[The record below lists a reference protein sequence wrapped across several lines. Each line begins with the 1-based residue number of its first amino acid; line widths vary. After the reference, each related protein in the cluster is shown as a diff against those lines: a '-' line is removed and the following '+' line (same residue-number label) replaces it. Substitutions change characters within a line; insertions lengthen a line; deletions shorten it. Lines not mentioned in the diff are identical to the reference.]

1 MSKIKDAKIVIIG
14 GGAVGCGTAYQL
26 ALAGETDI
34 LVIEKEPSVAAVT
47 SAQAAGLVGQV
58 RTTLERTQIAQWS
71 VKTFSDLQKD
81 PKSNPTWRQVGSL
94 RVALN
99 DARVEEF
106 ERMKA
111 IADRAGLDTEYIT
124 PKVALEKWPGMNFSM
139 AKSILWCP
147 TDGYL
152 QPYDLTASYCSQ
164 SGRRGVQFSVNTAA
178 EQILMKDG
186 RVTGVK
192 TDKGTIQCDTVINAA
207 GAHAFHIAKLVG
219 LELPIVPVRHEYFI
233 SVPCDGLTPAFPV
246 IRIPDVSLY
255 IRTDVNALLLGGW
268 EPNPLHTDPQK
279 YALGGNPPGIEPD
292 WDVLARFAQD
302 LLPQF
307 PKVADLG
314 IRSVFKGW
322 PTFTPDGRFIIGPTD
337 QVKGFVM
344 AGGCNAHGVSGSAG
358 IGRHVVESLLEPKPS
373 PYVQSLSPNR
383 FRRDSNWSWE
393 SAQASASRV
402 YAEYYAVSQKAPLIR
417 AH

>member
-1 MSKIKDAKIVIIG
+1 MSKLKDAKIVIIG

-58 RTTLERTQIAQWS
+58 RTTIERTQLAMWS

-81 PKSNPTWRQVGSL
+81 TKTNPTWRQVGSL

-99 DARVEEF
+99 AARVAEF
-106 ERMKA
+106 KRMKA
-111 IADRAGLDTEYIT
+111 IADRAGLEAEFIT
-124 PKVALEKWPGMNFSM
+124 PKVAEEKWPGMNFSM
-139 AKSILWCP
+139 AKAILWCP

-164 SGRRGVQFSVNTAA
+164 SGRRGVRFSVNTAA
-178 EQILMKDG
+178 EQILMHEG
-186 RVTGVK
+186 RVTGVV
-192 TDKGTIQCDTVINAA
+192 TNKGTIRCDVVINAA

-219 LELPIVPVRHEYFI
+219 LQLPIVPVRHEYFV
-233 SVPCDGLTPAFPV
+233 SVPCDGLTPTLPV
-246 IRIPDVSLY
+246 IRVPDLSLY
-255 IRTDVNALLLGGW
+255 IRTDVNALLVGGW

-279 YALGGNPPGIEPD
+279 YALNGNPPGIEPD
-292 WDVLARFAQD
+292 WDVLAKFAQD
-302 LLPQF
+302 LVPQF

-322 PTFTPDGRFIIGPTD
+322 PTFTPDGRFIIGPTAKI
-337 QVKGFVM
+337 KGFVM

-358 IGRHVVESLLEPKPS
+358 IGRHVVESLLESQPS
-373 PYVQSLSPNR
+373 PYVQSLGPDR
-383 FRRDSNWSWE
+383 FTETSWNWDQ
-393 SAQASASRV
+393 AQTQAAHV
-402 YAEYYAVSQKAPLIR
+402 YETYYGL
-417 AH
+417 

>member
-26 ALAGETDI
+26 ALAGETDL

-58 RTTLERTQIAQWS
+58 RTTIERTELAMWS

-81 PKSNPTWRQVGSL
+81 TKTNPTWRQVGSL

-111 IADRAGLDTEYIT
+111 IADRAGLETEYIT
-124 PKVALEKWPGMNFSM
+124 PKVAEAKWPGMNFSM

-178 EQILMKDG
+178 EEILMKDG

-233 SVPCDGLTPAFPV
+233 SVPCDGLTPEFPV

-255 IRTDVNALLLGGW
+255 IRTDVNALLVGGW
-268 EPNPLHTDPQK
+268 EPNPLYTDPQK
-279 YALGGNPPGIEPD
+279 YALRGNPPGIEPD
-292 WDVLARFAQD
+292 WEVLAKFAED
-302 LLPQF
+302 LVPQF
-307 PKVADLG
+307 PKASDLG

-322 PTFTPDGRFIIGPTD
+322 PTFTPDGRFIIGESCR
-337 QVKGFVM
+337 VKGFVM
-344 AGGCNAHGVSGSAG
+344 AGGCNAHGISGSGG
-358 IGRHVVESLLEPKPS
+358 IGKLLVESLLERRPS
-373 PYVQSLSPNR
+373 AYVKSLSPDR
-383 FRRDSNWSWE
+383 FTETSWNWE
-393 SAQASASRV
+393 QARLQAARV
-402 YAEYYAVSQKAPLIR
+402 YETYYGV
-417 AH
+417 

>member
-1 MSKIKDAKIVIIG
+1 MSKLKDAKIVIIG

-34 LVIEKEPSVAAVT
+34 LVIEKESSVAAVT

-58 RTTLERTQIAQWS
+58 RTSIERTELAMWS
-71 VKTFSDLQKD
+71 VKTFSELQKD
-81 PKSNPTWRQVGSL
+81 TKTNPTWRQVGSL

-99 DARVEEF
+99 DPRVEEF
-106 ERMKA
+106 ARMKA
-111 IADRAGLDTEYIT
+111 IADRAGLEAEDIT
-124 PKVALEKWPGMNFSM
+124 PKVAQEKWPGMNFSM
-139 AKSILWCP
+139 AKSIIWCP

-178 EQILMKDG
+178 EEILTQDG
-186 RVTGVK
+186 RVRGVK
-192 TDKGTIQCDTVINAA
+192 SDKGTIRCETVINAA

-233 SVPCDGLTPAFPV
+233 SVPCEGLTPEFPV
-246 IRIPDVSLY
+246 IRIPDISLY
-255 IRTDVNALLLGGW
+255 IRTDVNALLVGGW

-279 YALGGNPPGIEPD
+279 YSLRENPPGIQPD
-292 WDVLARFAQD
+292 WDVLARFAED
-302 LLPQF
+302 LVPQF
-307 PKVADLG
+307 PKVSDLG
-314 IRSVFKGW
+314 IRSVFRGW
-322 PTFTPDGRFIIGPTD
+322 PTFTPDGRFIIGPSEK
-337 QVKGFVM
+337 VKGFVM

-358 IGRHVVESLLEPKPS
+358 IGRHVVESLLESRPS

-383 FRRDSNWSWE
+383 FTNSKWTWAG
-393 SAQASASRV
+393 AQASAARI
-402 YAEYYAVSQKAPLIR
+402 YAAYYGLSKP
-417 AH
+417 